1 MRRLRCIKAAADGA
15 FGPLLVQL
23 NKRSGG
29 LSIQSP
35 GVDLSFGVD
44 LSLIK
49 GDLVDQSASSQ
60 LGVGVVI
67 SQARWRARVRPV

>member
-1 MRRLRCIKAAADGA
+1 MRRLRCIKAAVDGA
-15 FGPLLVQL
+15 FGSLLVPL

-35 GVDLSFGVD
+35 GVN
-44 LSLIK
+44 LSLTK
-49 GDLVDQSASSQ
+49 GGLVDQSASSQ

>member
-35 GVDLSFGVD
+35 GVDLS
-44 LSLIK
+44 LIK

>member
-1 MRRLRCIKAAADGA
+1 MRRLRCVQAAADGA
-15 FGPLLVQL
+15 FSSLLVPL
-23 NKRSGG
+23 NKRVGG

-35 GVDLSFGVD
+35 GVDLSLAKVG
-44 LSLIK
+44 
-49 GDLVDQSASSQ
+49 LVDQSASSQ

>member
-1 MRRLRCIKAAADGA
+1 MRRLRFVKAAADGA
-15 FGPLLVQL
+15 FSSLLVPL
-23 NKRSGG
+23 NKRFGG

-35 GVDLSFGVD
+35 GVDLSLAKVG
-44 LSLIK
+44 
-49 GDLVDQSASSQ
+49 LVDQSASSQ

>member
-15 FGPLLVQL
+15 LGPLLVQL

-35 GVDLSFGVD
+35 GVD

>member
-1 MRRLRCIKAAADGA
+1 MRRLRCVKAAADGA
-15 FGPLLVQL
+15 FSSLLVPL
-23 NKRSGG
+23 NKRLVG

-35 GVDLSFGVD
+35 GAD
-44 LSLIK
+44 LSLAK
-49 GDLVDQSASSQ
+49 VGLVDQSASSQ